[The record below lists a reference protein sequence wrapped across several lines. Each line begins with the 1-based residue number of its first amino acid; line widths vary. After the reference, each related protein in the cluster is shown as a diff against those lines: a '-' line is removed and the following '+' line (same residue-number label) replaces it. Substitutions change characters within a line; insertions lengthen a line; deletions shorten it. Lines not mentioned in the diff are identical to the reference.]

1 MNNYMSAITPD
12 MTNTVNKLVA
22 SNFEGATADEIE
34 VYAQW
39 RVAIALQSDE
49 LEQVRRARDEQMRQD
64 AAEGEQARTNA
75 RNLLDELARKAAER
89 LERANNEQA
98 QQI

>member
-12 MTNTVNKLVA
+12 MTNIVNKLVA
-22 SNFEGATADEIE
+22 SNFAGATADEIE

-49 LEQVRRARDEQMRQD
+49 LERVRQARDEQMRQD
-64 AAEGEQARTNA
+64 AATSEQARANA
-75 RNLLDELARKAAER
+75 RNLLDELARQAAER
-89 LERANNEQA
+89 LERANDEQT
-98 QQI
+98 Q

>member
-12 MTNTVNKLVA
+12 MTNTVNKLIA
-22 SNFEGATADEIE
+22 CNFEGATADEIE

-49 LEQVRRARDEQMRQD
+49 LEQVRLRRDEQMRQD
-64 AAEGEQARTNA
+64 GTRSEQERVDA
-75 RNLLDELARKAAER
+75 RNLLDELARQAAER
-89 LERANNEQA
+89 LERANDEQA
-98 QQI
+98 Q